1 MQAQSHRFTHTI
13 TTVLPYLVYLPD
25 DYTTSGQDYPLIL
38 FLHGSGERGTT
49 LDAVKQIGLP
59 KKLESGFDIPCVVI
73 APQCPPNTNWEYHLE
88 SLKSLIDTACESYR
102 IDHKRIYLT
111 GLSMGGAGTWS
122 LATEYPDLFAAAL
135 PICGRNRRELNY
147 PERLQS
153 ITHLPLWC
161 FHGDADPVVPV
172 ESSIYLTDNMKTY
185 GGDPKLTIYEGVD
198 HDSWTQT
205 YDNPEIYDWLL
216 SHQIEINN

>member
-1 MQAQSHRFTHTI
+1 MQAQSHTFTHTA
-13 TTVLPYLVYLPD
+13 TTQLPYLVYLPE
-25 DYTTSGQDYPLIL
+25 DYDTSDQDYPLIL
-38 FLHGSGERGTT
+38 FLHGSGERGNT
-49 LDAVKQIGLP
+49 LDAVKKIGLS
-59 KKLESGFDIPCVVI
+59 KKLESGFDIPFVVI

-88 SLKSLIDTACESYR
+88 SLKSLIDATCKSHR
-102 IDHKRIYLT
+102 IDHERIYLT

-122 LATEYPDLFAAAL
+122 LSTEYPDLFAAAL

-153 ITHLPLWC
+153 IAHLPLWC

-172 ESSIYLTDNMKTY
+172 ESSIYLTDNLKAY
-185 GGDPKLTIYEGVD
+185 GGNPKLTIYAGVD

-216 SHQIEINN
+216 SHQLDTNK